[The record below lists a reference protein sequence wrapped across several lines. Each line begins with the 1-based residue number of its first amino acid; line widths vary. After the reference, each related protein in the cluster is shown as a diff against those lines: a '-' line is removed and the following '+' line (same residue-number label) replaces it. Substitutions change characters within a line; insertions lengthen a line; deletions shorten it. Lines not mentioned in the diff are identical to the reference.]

1 MNITEN
7 DLSLKGYNYNLP
19 PENIAQYPADRR
31 DNSRLLVLRTTSGEI
46 EHRRFKA
53 IADLIDPRDMLVM
66 NNTRVFPA
74 RLIGQKETGGKA
86 EVFLLNY
93 PKWDRRIKK
102 YTATALVR
110 SSKRPRPDSTITI
123 NATLSCTVNELLA
136 DGKVQLLINCKDKN
150 RLEQILQDS
159 GQVPLPPY
167 ISRKKGTTPDDLQR
181 YQTVY
186 AEKAGAVA
194 APTAGLHF
202 THELM
207 DRIRQRGTRLGTI
220 TLHVGYGTFAPVRTE
235 NIEKHTIHS
244 EYIEVPEKTVE
255 KILQTKADGGKIWAV
270 GTTTVRALEFS
281 AQQTGSPTA
290 TKGWCDLYIYPGFP
304 FRVIDNLITNF
315 HLPDSSL
322 MFLVS
327 ALCGRKTLLECYKE
341 AIRQD
346 YRFYSYGDAMAIV
359 TNSTGQ
365 YDSNATDE

>member
-19 PENIAQYPADRR
+19 PENIAQYPADKR
-31 DNSRLLVLRTTSGEI
+31 DNSRLLVLRTKTGSI
-46 EHRRFKA
+46 KHHHFKT
-53 IADLIDPRDMLVM
+53 IADLVAPGDMLVM

-74 RLIGQKETGGKA
+74 RLFGKKQTGGKA

-93 PKWDRRIKK
+93 PRWDRKMNK
-102 YTATALVR
+102 YTATALVK
-110 SSKRPRPDSTITI
+110 SSKRPRPGSIITI
-123 NATLSCTVNELLA
+123 NTTLSCTVKELLT
-136 DGKVQLLINCKDKN
+136 DGKVRLLINCTNED
-150 RLEQILQDS
+150 RLEQILRNS

-202 THELM
+202 THELLE
-207 DRIRQRGTRLGTI
+207 IIKRQGTRLGAI

-244 EYIEVPEKTVE
+244 EYIEVPEETVE
-255 KILQTKADGGKIWAV
+255 KILQTKAEGGRIWAV

-281 AQQTGSPTA
+281 AGKTGLPTPV
-290 TKGWCDLYIYPGFP
+290 KGWCDLYIYPGFT
-304 FRVIDNLITNF
+304 FQVIDNLITNF

-341 AIRQD
+341 AIQKN
-346 YRFYSYGDAMAIV
+346 YRFYSYGDAMVIV
-359 TNSTGQ
+359 TT
-365 YDSNATDE
+365 

>member
-7 DLSLKGYNYNLP
+7 DLTLKGYNYNLP
-19 PENIAQYPADRR
+19 PENIAQHPADKR
-31 DNSRLLVLRTTSGEI
+31 DNSRLLVLLTKTGAI
-46 EHRRFKA
+46 EHHRFNT
-53 IADLIDPRDMLVM
+53 IADLINPRDMLVT

-74 RLIGQKETGGKA
+74 RLFGQKETGGKA

-93 PKWDRRIKK
+93 PKWDERIKK

-110 SSKRPRPDSTITI
+110 SSKRPRPGSTITI
-123 NATLSCTVNELLA
+123 NATLSCTVGELLA
-136 DGKVQLLINCKDKN
+136 NGKVQIRLNCGNED
-150 RLEQILQDS
+150 RLEQILQHS

-167 ISRKKGTTPDDLQR
+167 ISREKGTTPDDLQR

-202 THELM
+202 THELLDM
-207 DRIRQRGTRLGTI
+207 IKQQGTRMGTI

-235 NIEKHTIHS
+235 NIKKHTIHS
-244 EYIEVPEKTVE
+244 EYIEVPEETVE
-255 KILQTKADGGKIWAV
+255 KILQTKADGGRIWAV

-281 AQQTGSPTA
+281 AQKTGSPTA
-290 TKGWCDLYIYPGFP
+290 MKGWCDLYIYPGFT
-304 FRVIDNLITNF
+304 FQVIDNLITNF

-327 ALCGRKTLLECYKE
+327 ALCGRKTLLECYGE
-341 AIRQD
+341 AIRQN

-359 TNSTGQ
+359 T
-365 YDSNATDE
+365 A